1 MGGDVQLDRVLTQA
15 EFAELVGITQP
26 AVSDLVKRGVLRSNL
41 TGATWLR
48 EYCTHLREEAAGRAG
63 TLADASAALKNAQ
76 RVEVEMRTAIKRKEY
91 VPVGLIAQ
99 VLAHIGR
106 QAAVAFDGIK
116 PGIRMRW
123 PDISAEQLDYIDAEV
138 SRARNLV
145 ASMSLASL
153 PVEDDEAT

>member
-1 MGGDVQLDRVLTQA
+1 MLDRVVTQS

-26 AVSDLVKRGVLRSNL
+26 AVSDLVKRGVLRPNL

-48 EYCTHLREEAAGRAG
+48 EYCAHLREEAAGRAG

-99 VLAHIGR
+99 VLGHIGR
-106 QAAVAFDGIK
+106 QAATAFDSIK
-116 PGIRMRW
+116 PGIRLRW
-123 PDISAEQLDYIDAEV
+123 PDITAEQLDYIDAEIT
-138 SRARNLV
+138 RARNLV
-145 ASMSLASL
+145 AGMSLASL
-153 PVEDDEAT
+153 PVEDDEAA